1 MLSELLDFR
10 EANTEFAS
18 LGPDGKPKSLWQENR
33 SAAMTEWLPKE
44 RALKPVQQRFFVTVS
59 AR

>member
-33 SAAMTEWLPKE
+33 VGKALRLSACEL
-44 RALKPVQQRFFVTVS
+44 
-59 AR
+59 